1 MKDLS
6 LHILDIVQNS
16 IAANA
21 TLTEISIIEN
31 IHQNELFIIIK
42 DNGKGMSEDFLKTVT
57 DPFVTTRTT
66 RKVGL
71 GLSLLKQKAE
81 QSNGYLTITSKL
93 NEGTIVTT
101 KFEYNHIDK
110 PPIGDI
116 IGVIMIII
124 SNSTVDFVFNYK
136 INENEYTFDTREIK
150 EVLGTVNINNIE
162 IIDALK
168 QMLNE
173 NLKEIGYNLV

>member
-31 IHQNELFIIIK
+31 IQQNELLLVIK
-42 DNGKGMSEDFLKTVT
+42 DNGKGMSEEFLKTVT

-81 QSNGYLTITSKL
+81 QSNGYLSITSKL

-110 PPIGDI
+110 PPMGDI

-124 SNSTVDFVFNYK
+124 SNSNVDFVFNYK
-136 INENEYTFDTREIK
+136 INENEYIFDTREIK
-150 EVLGTVNINNIE
+150 EVLGNVDINNIE
-162 IIDALK
+162 IINALK
-168 QMLNE
+168 QMLTE
-173 NLKEIGYNLV
+173 NLREIGYIFV

>member
-93 NEGTIVTT
+93 NEGTTVTT

-110 PPIGDI
+110 PPMGDI

-124 SNSTVDFVFNYK
+124 LNSNVDFVFNYK
-136 INENEYTFDTREIK
+136 INKNEYTFDTREIK
-150 EVLGTVNINNIE
+150 EVLGTVDITNIE

-173 NLKEIGYNLV
+173 NLREIGYNFV